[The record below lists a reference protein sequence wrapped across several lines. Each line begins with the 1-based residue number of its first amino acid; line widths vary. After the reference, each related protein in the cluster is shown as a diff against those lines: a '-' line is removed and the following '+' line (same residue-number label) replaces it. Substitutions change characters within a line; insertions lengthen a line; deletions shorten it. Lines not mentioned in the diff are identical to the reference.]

1 MPVAIEQAKTHP
13 NDERAPEAR
22 NRFTTEAF

>member
-1 MPVAIEQAKTHP
+1 MPDASEQAKTHP
-13 NDERAPEAR
+13 NDKRAPEAR